1 MQLDQTIRIGDGLY
15 APNYQIDEHPVAQTI
30 ELPLDADSS
39 QLSALSDIADGKSLV
54 IEGPP
59 GIGKSQTIANAIANA
74 MEQGKTVLFVAEKLA
89 ALEVVHKRLTQA
101 GLADFC
107 LEQHHVLPRCLLP
120 PRRRSHLRQG

>member
-15 APNYQIDEHPVAQTI
+15 APDYQIDEHPVAQTI

-89 ALEVVHKRLTQA
+89 ALEVVHKRLTQV